1 MLKQEFEKA
10 IKAKRLTRD
19 WYQFTGSV
27 EGKDV
32 ALKGYKIWL
41 QIYHVDGGDYSNI
54 PDVSVK
60 QFNTD
65 LSLPFKEMRESR

>member
-1 MLKQEFEKA
+1 MLKQEFYKE

-32 ALKGYKIWL
+32 ALKGYTRFGCRYTVWMVWITP
-41 QIYHVDGGDYSNI
+41 QYHGG
-54 PDVSVK
+54 VSGAV
-60 QFNTD
+60 QRR
-65 LSLPFKEMRESR
+65 PFFAF